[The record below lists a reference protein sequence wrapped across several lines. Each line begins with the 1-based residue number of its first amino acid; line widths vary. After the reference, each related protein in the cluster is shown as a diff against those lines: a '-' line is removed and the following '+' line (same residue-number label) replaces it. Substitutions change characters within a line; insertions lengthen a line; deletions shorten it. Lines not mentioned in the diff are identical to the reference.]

1 MARPSTKRA
10 SALSALFAIGLLIG
24 TAPALGLAQDEYKGP
39 KASGMAHDMD
49 PKDIQILRDKI
60 RGYRELTD
68 TQINQSMG
76 RMPPDWTWYGS
87 AETVR
92 DKVGVLVVAHGSG
105 SSGDKVIQDGV
116 GPVAAKHPTAISY
129 GMAMMSS
136 FHIQEGLNKLTAA
149 GAETVVVVPA
159 VVTDQSSVYR
169 QWDYIF
175 GRRKES
181 AYLDVPVVQTS
192 AKVIMAPA
200 MTEHQLIS
208 AALLDHAK
216 EISTDPSKEVVILL
230 GHGPEDAK
238 ENKVELAHMA
248 THAKR
253 IKAEGKFSDVKHL
266 TLQDDAPD
274 AVRAANVATLRTW
287 VAETDKAGKTP
298 LVVGYLI
305 STRGIQDKVK
315 KDLSGL
321 DYKFQTKG
329 LSAHPNFTAWIR
341 ATVAEQDAKL

>member
-1 MARPSTKRA
+1 MARPSNIRT
-10 SALSALFAIGLLIG
+10 SVLSELFAIGLLVAA
-24 TAPALGLAQDEYKGP
+24 APSLGIAQDDYKGP
-39 KASGMAHDMD
+39 KASGMAHEMD
-49 PKDIQILRDKI
+49 PNDIQILRDKI

-87 AETVR
+87 TETVR
-92 DKVGVLVVAHGSG
+92 DKIGVLVVAHGSG
-105 SSGDKVIQDGV
+105 SNGDKVLQDGV
-116 GPVAAKHPTAISY
+116 GPVASKHPTAISY

-159 VVTDQSSVYR
+159 VVTDQSSIYR

-175 GRRKES
+175 GRRKDS
-181 AYLDVPVVQTS
+181 AYLDVPVIKTT

-200 MTEHQLIS
+200 MTEHKLITQ
-208 AALLDHAK
+208 ALLDHAK
-216 EISTDPSKEVVILL
+216 EVSVDPSKEVVILL

-238 ENKVELAHMA
+238 ENKAELAHMA
-248 THAKR
+248 THANR
-253 IKAEGKFSDVKHL
+253 IKAESKFSDVKHL

-274 AVRAANVATLRTW
+274 DVRSANVAMLRKW
-287 VAETDKAGKTP
+287 VAEIDKSGKTP

-305 STRGIQDKVK
+305 STRGIQDKIK
-315 KDLSGL
+315 KDLEGL

-341 ATVAEQDAKL
+341 ATVSEQEAKL